1 MANKKLT
8 EEQQNQI
15 KVLLANNE
23 MLEKTKKE
31 AEERGK
37 KGSVSQIERAQQ
49 EVIDHIN
56 SIDPTALETSKKE
69 KKKKTNTIDLFGDID
84 MSVFE
89 DEAAPVK
96 ITEEEMTKPATKE
109 EAPMEVDAY
118 ANTETVIAEETM
130 FNEATS
136 DSFAQYDVI
145 QLPSNGQCYKSKM
158 DRIPVAYLTAYD
170 ENIITSPNLYKD
182 GLVIDFLLKSK
193 IVNKEINP
201 DDLVSGDVD
210 AITLFLRATSYGPEF
225 PIVVRDPETGEQIN
239 TVVDLTTLKPREFK
253 LVGDENGWFEYETPL
268 KKDKIKFR
276 YLTRKQEKQLQK
288 LTELENNGT
297 KAYLLDNE
305 KEILA
310 GAIATDKLISE
321 ADKKAMKAA
330 IDVMGK
336 WSAKLKEVNNS
347 PFNRIVT
354 NSLQLQVMAVN
365 GNTDRDFIKKYI
377 NAMPARDSLMLR
389 KYINSMAAR
398 DSLMLRRYINENRP
412 GINFDIEV
420 ERPES
425 LGGGSFSTFLN
436 WDDSVFLN
444 IPEL

>member
-23 MLEKTKKE
+23 MLEKTKNEAKE
-31 AEERGK
+31 
-37 KGSVSQIERAQQ
+37 KGNKSSVSQIERAQQ

-56 SIDPTALETSKKE
+56 SIDPTALETAKKE
-69 KKKKTNTIDLFGDID
+69 KKKSTSMSLFGDTDISIFD
-84 MSVFE
+84 MM
-89 DEAAPVK
+89 DEGKPTK
-96 ITEEEMTKPATKE
+96 WTEEEKLEEPLVKDA
-109 EAPMEVDAY
+109 EAPADVDMY
-118 ANTETVIAEETM
+118 ANTETVISESTM
-130 FNEATS
+130 YNNTE
-136 DSFAQYDVI
+136 SFAQYDVI
-145 QLPSNGQCYKSKM
+145 QLPSNGQCYKNKL
-158 DRIPVAYLTAYD
+158 DRVPVAYLTAYD

-182 GLVIDFLLKSK
+182 GLVIDFLLKNK
-193 IVNKEINP
+193 IVNKDINP

-225 PIVVRDPETGEQIN
+225 PIVVRDPDSGEQIE
-239 TVVDLTTLKPREFK
+239 TVVDLTTLKPKDFK
-253 LVGDENGWFEYETPL
+253 LIGDENGWFEYETPL

-288 LTELENNGT
+288 ITELENNGT
-297 KAYLLDNE
+297 KAYMLDNE
-305 KEILA
+305 RESLA
-310 GAIATDKLISE
+310 GAIAMDKILSDAE
-321 ADKKAMKAA
+321 KKSMKAA
-330 IDVMGK
+330 IGIMEK
-336 WSAKLKEVNNS
+336 WSKKLKEINKS
-347 PFNRIVT
+347 LFNRIVT

-365 GNTDRDFIKKYI
+365 GNTDREFIKNYV
-377 NAMPARDSLMLR
+377 
-389 KYINSMAAR
+389 NSMPAR

-444 IPEL
+444 IADL

>member
-15 KVLLANNE
+15 KTLLANNE
-23 MLEKTKKE
+23 MLEKTLRETQEKG
-31 AEERGK
+31 R
-37 KGSVSQIERAQQ
+37 KGSVEQIKRAQQ

-56 SIDPTALETSKKE
+56 SIDPTALETAKKE
-69 KKKKTNTIDLFGDID
+69 KKKANNIDLFGNTDVSIFD
-84 MSVFE
+84 MLDEEDKPVVKTEKEDLTAPSVKDAE
-89 DEAAPVK
+89 V
-96 ITEEEMTKPATKE
+96 
-109 EAPMEVDAY
+109 PMNVDVY

-145 QLPSNGQCYKSKM
+145 QLPSNGQCYKNKM

-193 IVNKEINP
+193 IVNKDINP

-225 PIVVRDPETGEQIN
+225 PIVVRDPDTGEQID
-239 TVVDLTTLKPREFK
+239 TTVDLTTLKPREFK
-253 LVGDENGWFEYETPL
+253 LIGDENGWFEYETPI

-288 LTELENNGT
+288 VTELENNGT
-297 KAYLLDNE
+297 KAYMLDNE
-305 KEILA
+305 REILS
-310 GAIATDKLISE
+310 GAILTDKLISE
-321 ADKKAMKAA
+321 SDKKTIKSALS
-330 IDVMGK
+330 VMES
-336 WSAKLKEVNNS
+336 WSKKLKEVNDS
-347 PFNRIVT
+347 RFNRMVT

-377 NAMPARDSLMLR
+377 NSMPAM
-389 KYINSMAAR
+389 

-444 IPEL
+444 IAEL